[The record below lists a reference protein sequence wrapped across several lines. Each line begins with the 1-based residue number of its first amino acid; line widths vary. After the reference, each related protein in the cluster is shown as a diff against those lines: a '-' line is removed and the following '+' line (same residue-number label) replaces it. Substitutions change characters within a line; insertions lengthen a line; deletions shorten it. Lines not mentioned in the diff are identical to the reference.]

1 MKRLLFCCFLAFAGL
16 EFSFAQNPEKPAP
29 PADAPKP
36 EKPVKEPNRPMEKRT
51 FLGVATGPLDPTLR
65 AQLGIPRGTGI
76 TIHHVDKD
84 SPAGNVLNEHDVVTK
99 FNDQILVSHE
109 QLAVLVENSKPGDN
123 VSLTIIRG
131 GKEQAVAVTLAEHE
145 VPVRPEGFPNM
156 GFQPWMV
163 PGPGMN
169 APRGAMGGTD
179 QQMREARER
188 MHLHTDEMHRR
199 METNRDG
206 QGSERGRPEP
216 GRPEVDQ
223 NRRGSGREMHSSGIV
238 RNSTWVQDQVTLNL
252 IENPE
257 GRNLTVTDAGKEVFR
272 GPVNSDDEKAKVPAP
287 YQDAF
292 KRLESQLKPEPP
304 KSPAPEGQVF

>member
-1 MKRLLFCCFLAFAGL
+1 
-16 EFSFAQNPEKPAP
+16 
-29 PADAPKP
+29 
-36 EKPVKEPNRPMEKRT
+36 MEKRT

-65 AQLGIPRGTGI
+65 TQLGIPRGTGI
-76 TIHHVDKD
+76 TIHHVDRN
-84 SPAGNVLNEHDVVTK
+84 SPAGKVVQEHDIVTK

-109 QLAVLVENSKPGDN
+109 QLAVLVENSKPGDS

-131 GKEQAVAVTLAEHE
+131 GKEQAVTVTLAEHE

-163 PGPGMN
+163 PGPGHEFGQSTD
-169 APRGAMGGTD
+169 ARISRADAIARGWHASSHGPAQGRAGTRSTGAGASAGD
-179 QQMREARER
+179 PNQRSSS
-188 MHLHTDEMHRR
+188 
-199 METNRDG
+199 RDT
-206 QGSERGRPEP
+206 R
-216 GRPEVDQ
+216 
-223 NRRGSGREMHSSGIV
+223 SSGFV

-272 GPVNSDDEKAKVPAP
+272 GPVNSDEEKAKVPAP

-304 KSPAPEGQVF
+304 KVPVPEGQVF